1 MHIRTHTY
9 IYIRIY
15 ARLRSLNLPAYI
27 LYDIFMS
34 CIYVCIRR
42 QYVYVCIR
50 RRIYTYVYVCI
61 RRQLSSVYRTMPLPL
76 SEVCDSHHELAVA
89 LPSSVAAETEKRET
103 EKGMETG
110 REKER
115 ERERERE
122 SFMYEENNRLISC
135 KASQIHILANA

>member
-76 SEVCDSHHELAVA
+76 SAVRDSHHELAVA

-115 ERERERE
+115 ERERKRERE
-122 SFMYEENNRLISC
+122 RERERVLCMKKTIV
-135 KASQIHILANA
+135 